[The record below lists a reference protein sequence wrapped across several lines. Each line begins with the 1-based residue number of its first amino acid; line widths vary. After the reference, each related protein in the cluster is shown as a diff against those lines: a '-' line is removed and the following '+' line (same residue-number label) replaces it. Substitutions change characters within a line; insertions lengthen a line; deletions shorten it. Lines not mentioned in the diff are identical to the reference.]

1 MLQTVS
7 KYIEKHKMILPGQ
20 RIVVG
25 LSGGA
30 DSVALLHILK
40 RMQETMYIELF
51 AAHVNHGLRG
61 QAARD
66 DAVFAEELCKR
77 WGIPFFLKAA
87 DVRALSHTLRR
98 TEEEAG
104 RMVRYGFFHEV
115 MEKVNGDR
123 IATAHHKNDQAE
135 TILHN
140 VIRGSG
146 MQGLTGIRPVRDG
159 IIIRPLLDVS
169 RQEIEDYLIKHQ
181 LSYREDASNADPVY
195 TRNRIRNRLLP
206 VLAEHYNP
214 DIVDS
219 LTRMAG
225 ILRMKMIF

>member
-104 RMVRYGFFHEV
+104 RMVG
-115 MEKVNGDR
+115 
-123 IATAHHKNDQAE
+123 T
-135 TILHN
+135 
-140 VIRGSG
+140 
-146 MQGLTGIRPVRDG
+146 
-159 IIIRPLLDVS
+159 
-169 RQEIEDYLIKHQ
+169 
-181 LSYREDASNADPVY
+181 
-195 TRNRIRNRLLP
+195 
-206 VLAEHYNP
+206 VL
-214 DIVDS
+214 
-219 LTRMAG
+219 
-225 ILRMKMIF
+225 